1 MRFQTEQSSIEFFK
15 NQLIQSGFTSVDCT
29 QVEDKYC
36 YYDIQA
42 EYHNKKCRFELK
54 RRDMT
59 SDKYGDSVLELYKYA
74 NFIEDIVNQKIYKG
88 FVVSFFDDIYTIDDI
103 TNSHSIQL
111 KQAPATT
118 EFENTK
124 KKDKWFVKYNQ
135 EKKFKYCHT
144 D

>member
-1 MRFQTEQSSIEFFK
+1 MKFQTEQGSIEFFK

-54 RRDMT
+54 RRDMS
-59 SDKYGDSVLELYKYA
+59 SDKYGDSVLELFKYA

-118 EFENTK
+118 EFGNTK
-124 KKDKWFVKYNQ
+124 KKDKWFVHYTQ
-135 EKKFKYCHT
+135 EKKFEY
-144 D
+144 